1 MLGKSYFSLVQ
12 ALHESRTFA
21 EVAHLLSNRLPD
33 QFTGDH
39 ATIGLV
45 AGGPKLLEIL
55 GDSPSSEAGRSEFD
69 RVAAMM
75 PKHPLIGMVDFG
87 NPGNLGFAAS
97 DHLAP
102 GEYQNSAFNR
112 GLPEAM
118 QANDSVVGRLSTCW
132 GRTCLLFVCREEGV
146 FSVEEREIFDA
157 VLFTA
162 RAVLARIASQSV
174 EARFRK
180 YLLNSGA
187 GAPVCLFAVSP
198 SREVLPINFQ
208 GISLTEQW
216 WNQDEAFRELDDV
229 DYAKICHALD
239 EAWEDPVVAGFK
251 PVKLNLGGGEM
262 VFQALPKQDGEVI
275 LVIPLPGAE
284 QNSEDAVNAVLTKR
298 QREIME
304 WIAEGKTSAEAAI
317 ILEISPRTVEK
328 HLEAVFQRLGVENRI
343 AAVRRFLDLKQ
354 GLPI

>member
-12 ALHESRTFA
+12 ALHESRSFD
-21 EVAHLLSNRLPD
+21 EVAHLLSNNLPV
-33 QFTGDH
+33 QFDGDH
-39 ATIGLV
+39 ATIGLI

-55 GDSPSSEAGRSEFD
+55 GDSPSSEVGRAEFD
-69 RVAAMM
+69 LVAAMM

-97 DHLAP
+97 DHLEP
-102 GEYQNSAFNR
+102 GEYRDSEFNL

-118 QANDSVVGRLSTCW
+118 QADDSVVGRLSTCW
-132 GRTCLLFVCREEGV
+132 GRTALIFVCREKGI
-146 FSVEEREIFDA
+146 FSQDEREAFDA

-162 RAVLARIASQSV
+162 RAVLERIASQSV
-174 EARFRK
+174 EARFRE
-180 YLLNSGA
+180 YLLTSGA
-187 GAPVCLFAVSP
+187 VAPVCLFSVRP
-198 SREVLPINFQ
+198 SREVLAMNYLA
-208 GISLTEQW
+208 ISQTEQW
-216 WNQDEAFRELDDV
+216 WGQDEAFRELDDV
-229 DYAKICHALD
+229 DYSKICHALD
-239 EAWEDPVVAGFK
+239 EAWEDPIVAGFK
-251 PVKLNLGGGEM
+251 PVELDLGGGPM
-262 VFQALPKQDGEVI
+262 HFQALPKQDGEVI

-284 QNSEDAVNAVLTKR
+284 QRSDAAVNAVLTKR

-354 GLPI
+354 GQTI